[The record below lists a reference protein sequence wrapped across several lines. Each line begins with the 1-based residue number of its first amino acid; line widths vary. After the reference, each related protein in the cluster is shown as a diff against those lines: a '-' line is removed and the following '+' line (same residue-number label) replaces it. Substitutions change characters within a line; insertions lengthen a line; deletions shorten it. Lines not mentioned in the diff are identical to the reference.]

1 VLSYYGKILDNSNA
15 NNYRIRVY
23 YTDNTYTDGVVTG
36 DKYEKRIIKTLSGK
50 TVYKIIGYYGSMNG
64 DFIVKDV
71 MLEEGTQAT
80 QYELYK
86 CDKKDIL
93 IKEPLRGFDENTCD
107 IMHEDNGQVKINRQ
121 IGEYKITGDELI
133 NRQSESA
140 YTRFTIDNI
149 PGANR
154 TVGRHFIINSK
165 VNFLAEGNKPM
176 VGFLYNGSFFFYIN
190 NQNTDTVE
198 MAREFIKGTT
208 LYYQLATPTVEIVDN
223 CVDIDLDTYQEKTYF
238 NILNS
243 LPGTLD
249 FKVPSNIGSLVQS
262 NAKEIN
268 NINEFINNFILKA
281 LLEMN
286 KDLAAIKIKNGLN

>member
-1 VLSYYGKILDNSNA
+1 MKGKYKENTQYVLSYYGKILDNSNA

-36 DKYEKRIIKTLSGK
+36 NKYEKRIIKTLSGK

-64 DFIVKDV
+64 DFIVN
-71 MLEEGTQAT
+71 
-80 QYELYK
+80 K

-208 LYYQLATPTVEIVDN
+208 LYYQLATPTVKE
-223 CVDIDLDTYQEKTYF
+223 IDLD
-238 NILNS
+238 NI
-243 LPGTLD
+243 PI
-249 FKVPSNIGSLVQS
+249 V
-262 NAKEIN
+262 
-268 NINEFINNFILKA
+268 
-281 LLEMN
+281 
-286 KDLAAIKIKNGLN
+286 